1 MRQWQCPPPLPS
13 TSTLS
18 PSAPPPAQ
26 KESRLKTRRTSGDM
40 SVFTSGE
47 SAMDAV
53 LSAEGGK
60 ML

>member
-1 MRQWQCPPPLPS
+1 MF
-13 TSTLS
+13 
-18 PSAPPPAQ
+18 
-26 KESRLKTRRTSGDM
+26 ESRLPGKIPAPPKARKLMTRRTSGDM

-47 SAMDAV
+47 RVVDAV